1 MPRCARAWI
10 IASIA
15 ARAPHSRA
23 MSTARRAC
31 VFACVFAL
39 VARASSARAISREDA
54 FVGYSERA
62 RASVVRLTLDG
73 DGNGDARVI
82 ALRLREDWAPTLA
95 RELADGAA
103 RGGRFYRAEGPP
115 EAGARDGYGGPG
127 PPYALLQGTLEGLR
141 GQIEGTPPIV
151 ERGYACMIGSGPDFF
166 IATRGH
172 AEWGR
177 AHACFAEADEATMAL
192 VDEITETYAV
202 HPETW
207 GRTNVTV
214 LNEKLPFSSS
224 IE

>member
-1 MPRCARAWI
+1 MPT
-10 IASIA
+10 
-15 ARAPHSRA
+15 SRL
-23 MSTARRAC
+23 
-31 VFACVFAL
+31 VVVVVVLVVAL
-39 VARASSARAISREDA
+39 GARASSARAISREDA

-62 RASVVRLTLDG
+62 RGATLRLTLDG
-73 DGNGDARVI
+73 DGAGDARAI

-95 RELADGAA
+95 RELAGGAA
-103 RGGRFYRAEGPP
+103 RRGSFYRAEATP

-127 PPYALLQGTLEGLR
+127 PPYALLQGALEGLR
-141 GQIEGTPPIV
+141 GRAEGEAPIV
-151 ERGYACMIGSGPDFF
+151 ARGYACVIGSGPDFF

-177 AHACFAEADEATMAL
+177 AHACFAEADETSMAL

-214 LNEKLPFSSS
+214 LNERLPFSAS

>member
-1 MPRCARAWI
+1 M
-10 IASIA
+10 
-15 ARAPHSRA
+15 
-23 MSTARRAC
+23 
-31 VFACVFAL
+31 
-39 VARASSARAISREDA
+39 
-54 FVGYSERA
+54 
-62 RASVVRLTLDG
+62 TLDG
-73 DGNGDARVI
+73 DGAGDARAI

-95 RELADGAA
+95 RELAGGAA
-103 RGGRFYRAEGPP
+103 RRGSFYRAEATP

-127 PPYALLQGTLEGLR
+127 PPYALLQGALEGLR
-141 GQIEGTPPIV
+141 GRAEGEAPIV
-151 ERGYACMIGSGPDFF
+151 ARGYACVIGSGPDFF

-177 AHACFAEADEATMAL
+177 AHACFAEADETSMAL

-214 LNEKLPFSSS
+214 LNERLPFSAS

>member
-1 MPRCARAWI
+1 MPT
-10 IASIA
+10 
-15 ARAPHSRA
+15 SRL
-23 MSTARRAC
+23 
-31 VFACVFAL
+31 VVVVVVLVVAL
-39 VARASSARAISREDA
+39 GARASSARAISREDA

-62 RASVVRLTLDG
+62 RRATLRLTLDG
-73 DGNGDARVI
+73 DPGDARAI

-95 RELADGAA
+95 RELAGGAA
-103 RGGRFYRAEGPP
+103 RGGSFYRAEATP

-127 PPYALLQGTLEGLR
+127 PPYALLQGAMEGLR
-141 GQIEGTPPIV
+141 GKKAEGEAPIV
-151 ERGYACMIGSGPDFF
+151 ARGYACVIGTGPDFF

-177 AHACFAEADEATMAL
+177 AHACFAEASEDSMAL

-214 LNEKLPFSSS
+214 LNERLPFSAS